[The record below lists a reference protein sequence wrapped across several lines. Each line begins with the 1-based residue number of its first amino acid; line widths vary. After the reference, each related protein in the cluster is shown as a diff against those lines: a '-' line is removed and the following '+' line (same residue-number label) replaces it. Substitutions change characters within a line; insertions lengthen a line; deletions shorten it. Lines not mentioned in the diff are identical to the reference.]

1 MDVVNFKS
9 EGASNKIQLVMDK
22 CELSH
27 NTPFLTLLFVN
38 YDGSLV
44 ITISHREN
52 LRLGL
57 FEWSSR
63 GDTAVFDRRIVN
75 TSVGAPLTD
84 TAGLD
89 ALQVVCNKVKT
100 IQGSRICLVVFIP

>member
-1 MDVVNFKS
+1 MGRINYGGIDMDDVVNFKS

-27 NTPFLTLLFVN
+27 NMLTLLLPPFLTLLFVN
-38 YDGSLV
+38 YYGSLL
-44 ITISHREN
+44 ITISYREK

-63 GDTAVFDRRIVN
+63 GDTAVFDHRIVN
-75 TSVGAPLTD
+75 TSLGEPLTD
-84 TAGLD
+84 TACLD
-89 ALQVVCNKVKT
+89 ALRCV
-100 IQGSRICLVVFIP
+100 